1 MQDNTHFVDTAKV
14 ASYPKGFNNV
24 IFLDEVVSDS
34 SYYRSAILTLKS
46 AAPDDSIEI
55 IFNTEGGASFTAS
68 VFVAAMR
75 QCQARITGNLSGLCA
90 SAGTMIALNCDDWI
104 IGDDLAFMVHS
115 NSYGSY
121 NSAEKIRDH
130 MQFMDKWNSDS
141 LRRDYEG
148 FLSEDELVAMIESGK
163 EYWFDA
169 TETTKRLKEYQS
181 FHETKH
187 NQALEDSFTQQ
198 FAEED
203 AMVEEALAALNIPVA
218 EREVF
223 DSISSKLE
231 EYFSQQD
238 GSPCAAPKQPCHEE
252 EETSQTIDIQ
262 SVVDKLSAIEKEQCV
277 DVFDAQ
283 GEPFGTLFYR
293 YDEEDELVELEFLNN
308 ADELVVISHYA
319 LQDYDQSTLYR
330 MCKRLGVSAVHN
342 TGKSKLIDKVVA
354 YFEELV

>member
-14 ASYPKGFNNV
+14 ATYPKSFNNV

-34 SYYRSAILTLKS
+34 SYYRSSILTLKS

-148 FLSEDELVAMIESGK
+148 FLSEEELVAMIESGK

-169 TETTKRLKEYQS
+169 TETTKRLKDYQS
-181 FHETKH
+181 FHEVKH

-203 AMVEEALAALNIPVA
+203 AMVEEALATLQVPVE

-223 DSISSKLE
+223 DKISAKLE
-231 EYFSQQD
+231 EFFSREQPPQQ
-238 GSPCAAPKQPCHEE
+238 
-252 EETSQTIDIQ
+252 ETSPQQYTVSEEDATRLEGVVAQLTQMEGDQ
-262 SVVDKLSAIEKEQCV
+262 SVEVL
-277 DVFDAQ
+277 DVE
-283 GEPFGTLFYR
+283 GELFGLLFYR